1 MSRSISQI
9 YAEAVAKRNNYL
21 QLSPLNSE
29 RSEAKLSVINILTY
43 VMAAL
48 IYSYEILLDV
58 FQVQIANL
66 IAKRINGT
74 GRYYAQMAMY
84 FQYNP
89 DTETMDEMV
98 FDESDFNFKFKN
110 INKEH
115 RIVVKSVY
123 QNYKD
128 IGGVIKVCKEN
139 TDKSTGSPSYCP
151 LTEKELMAF
160 DSYMDEIKFLGAKLI
175 YRSSY
180 GDLLSIN
187 ATIVYDELY
196 VDKDTA
202 FQNVQTALIN
212 YISNQ
217 DFNGYIYYQSIIDAI
232 QSAGHIITVSG
243 PNETTAKYAVVT
255 IAEYDTNNKKYGEAK
270 ELTGRSIPAS
280 GYLTFVDE
288 TSEDKST
295 TLVIDDTHLIFK
307 SSSEVA

>member
-21 QLSPLNSE
+21 QISSLNSG

-43 VMAAL
+43 IMAAL

-74 GRYYAQMAMY
+74 GPYYAQMALY

-98 FDESDFNFKFKN
+98 FDDTDFNFKFKN
-110 INKEH
+110 INKDH

-128 IGGVIKVCKEN
+128 VGAVIKVCKEN
-139 TDKSTGSPSYCP
+139 TDKSTGSPTYSP
-151 LTEKELMAF
+151 LSDKELMAF
-160 DSYMDEIKFLGAKLI
+160 DAYMDEIKFLGAKLI
-175 YRSSY
+175 YRSTY

-196 VDKDTA
+196 IDKETA
-202 FQNVQTALIN
+202 FENVKNALIN
-212 YISNQ
+212 YIQNQ
-217 DFNGYIYYQSIIDAI
+217 DFNGYIYYQSIIDVI
-232 QSAGHIITVSG
+232 QGAGHIVTVLG
-243 PNETTAKYAVVT
+243 PNTATNKYALVT
-255 IAEYDTNNKKYGEAK
+255 ISEYDTENKKYKDAQ
-270 ELTGRSIPAS
+270 ELTGRSIPSS

-288 TSEDKST
+288 TSADKT
-295 TLVIDDTHLIFK
+295 ATLTMDDAHLIFK
-307 SSSEVA
+307 SSSEVE